1 MFKLTRRLALSLPL
15 ATAVVGTGRGQVVKP
30 VRIGVLNDQSSVFS
44 DSSGPGSSR
53 AAQIAAEEFTAATG
67 RPVEVISADH
77 QNKPDVGVG
86 IARDWFDRGGVD
98 ATVDLGNSAVALA
111 VSTLAR
117 EKDKVCLVSAGGTT
131 LLTGA
136 QCSPNTVQWT
146 YDTYAQTTALTKSLV
161 QAGKTSCFFITAD
174 YAFGQSLQDE
184 MTRSLERLGGKVLG
198 SVRHPLN
205 TVDFSSYLLTAQASD
220 AAVVAFAN
228 GGDDTGRCAKQAHEF
243 GLTPKQTLAGLAMLI
258 TDIHAIGLDA
268 AQGLLVTETFYWN
281 LNDRTRR
288 FASKWSA
295 RNAGREPTMMQ
306 AGVYGVV
313 LDYLRAVHD
322 VGSASSG
329 LQVVR
334 RMKAMPSD
342 DDAFGEG
349 SVRADGR
356 GIHDNYVFRVK
367 APEASKGPWDYY
379 DLVSTIPGDVAFR
392 SMADGACPLL
402 PEMLAAHG
410 KG

>member
-1 MFKLTRRLALSLPL
+1 MYKLTRRLALSLPL
-15 ATAVVGTGRGQVVKP
+15 ATAIVGPGRGQSAKP
-30 VRIGVLNDQSSVFS
+30 VRIGVLNDQSGVFS

-53 AAQIAAEEFTAATG
+53 AAQIAAGEFTAATG

-86 IARDWFDRGGVD
+86 IVRDWFDRGGVD
-98 ATVDLGNSAVALA
+98 AAVDLGNSAVALA

-117 EKDKVCLVSAGGTT
+117 EKDKACLVSAGGTT

-136 QCSPNTVQWT
+136 QCSSNTVQWT
-146 YDTYAQTTALTKSLV
+146 YDTYAQTTALTQSLFK
-161 QAGKTSCFFITAD
+161 AGKTTCFFITAD

-198 SVRHPLN
+198 AVRHPLN
-205 TVDFSSYLLTAQASD
+205 TTDFSSYVLSAQASG
-220 AAVVAFAN
+220 AAVVALAN
-228 GGDDTGRCAKQAHEF
+228 GGDDTGRCAKQAREF
-243 GLTPKQTLAGLAMLI
+243 GLTAKQTLAGLSMLI
-258 TDIHAIGLDA
+258 TDVHAIGLDA

-288 FASKWSA
+288 FAAKWSA
-295 RNAGREPTMMQ
+295 RSNGREPTMMQ

-313 LDYLRAVHD
+313 LDYLRAVHA
-322 VGSASSG
+322 VGSAASG
-329 LQVVR
+329 AQIIR
-334 RMKAMPSD
+334 QMKSMPSD
-342 DDAFGEG
+342 DDAFGQG

-367 APEASKGPWDYY
+367 SPADSKGPWDYY

-392 SMADGACPLL
+392 SMAEGACPLL
-402 PEMLAAHG
+402 PDMVAGLK